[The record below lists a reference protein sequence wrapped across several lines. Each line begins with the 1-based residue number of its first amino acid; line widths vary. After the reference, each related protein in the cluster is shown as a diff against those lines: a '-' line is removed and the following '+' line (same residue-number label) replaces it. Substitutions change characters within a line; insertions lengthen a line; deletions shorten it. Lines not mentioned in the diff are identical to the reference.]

1 MGHNQIGIGYRVGVS
16 DLAEKERERPFVG
29 LCTDCGH
36 ARRVES
42 SRGSPFYLCQLSAS
56 DAAFLKYP
64 RLPVIRCSG
73 YEPSQREGS

>member
-1 MGHNQIGIGYRVGVS
+1 VNDR
-16 DLAEKERERPFVG
+16 AERERERRSVG
-29 LCTDCGH
+29 LCTDCQH

-42 SRGSPFYLCQLSAS
+42 SRGSPFYLCQRSAS
-56 DAAFLKYP
+56 DATFPKYP